1 MRPEHSQ
8 ACPLCGAP
16 AHYILVDYSNRKYFH
31 CPNCTYFQISRR
43 AEQLV
48 LGTSKDVREG
58 MSALAKSAEEG
69 FALLIRMPS
78 MTPPS
83 GLRAD
88 IETVYVARSELPD

>member
-8 ACPLCGAP
+8 DCPLCGQP

-31 CPNCTYFQISRR
+31 CPNCTFFQISRR

-48 LGTSKDVREG
+48 LVAPAEIRDG

-69 FALLIRMPS
+69 SALLIRMPS
-78 MTPPS
+78 MTPQS
-83 GLRAD
+83 GPRPD